1 MVIDALAVSSEDWQL
16 WRELRLT
23 ALAEAPG
30 AFSSTLAEWSGGAD
44 TEQRWRARL
53 EDVALNLVLT
63 CDGEAVG
70 MVSAAKP
77 DGDRPVELISLWV
90 TPAGRG
96 RGVGDEAVRQ
106 VLTWVR
112 GNFPASDIVLS
123 VKSDNDHAI
132 RLYERHGFVDAGLS
146 ADGSDER
153 LMCRRVSV
161 FRTTDRSSVD
171 P

>member
-1 MVIDALAVSSEDWQL
+1 MVINTFAVSSEDWRL
-16 WRELRLT
+16 WRGLRLT

-30 AFSSTLAEWSGGAD
+30 AFSSTLAEWSGPAD

-53 EDVALNLVLT
+53 EDVALNLALT
-63 CDGEAVG
+63 CDCVAMG
-70 MVSAAKP
+70 MVSAATP
-77 DGDRPVELISLWV
+77 DGGRPVELISMWV
-90 TPAGRG
+90 APAGRG

-106 VLTWVR
+106 VLAWVR
-112 GNFPASDIVLS
+112 GNFPTSDIVLS

-146 ADGSDER
+146 ADGSEER
-153 LMCRRVSV
+153 LMCRQVSA